1 MLLKI
6 LNKRLGKR
14 LSAIAG
20 VLLLV
25 GCGGGDDTVNI
36 AGSGTGTRSVLVSW
50 TPNREVAV
58 NRTGGGYRVY
68 SSRTAGASLGSASVQ
83 DVPYT
88 SGATAPTSTVL
99 LLPTGNNYIRVVAY
113 SALNPSGSAAST
125 EITLSVR

>member
-6 LNKRLGKR
+6 LNKRLG
-14 LSAIAG
+14 AIAG
-20 VLLLV
+20 ILLLV
-25 GCGGGDDTVNI
+25 GCSGGDNAVSVVG
-36 AGSGTGTRSVLVSW
+36 AGTTPTGTRSVLVSW

-68 SSRTAGASLGSASVQ
+68 ASRTAGTSLESASVQ

-88 SGATAPTSTVL
+88 AGATAPTSAVL

-113 SALNPSGSAAST
+113 SALNPSGSAASG
-125 EITLSVR
+125 EITLNVR